1 MRRMK
6 KNVLV
11 HCHAGISRSAAIVCA
26 YLMTKNGWSF
36 SEALNFIKKRR
47 NRVKPNENF
56 VYLLK

>member
-1 MRRMK
+1 MK

-11 HCHAGISRSAAIVCA
+11 HCHAGISRSAAILCA
-26 YLMTKNGWSF
+26 YLMTKHYWSY
-36 SEALNFIKKRR
+36 EQALNFIKKRR